1 MPEQETLDAKDTE
14 ILLLAAFVLSYDVQI
29 FADRLRQEIER
40 LTRNGVSE
48 QSIIGILDTDLKS
61 RGRIFGELSN
71 SIKRGVVG
79 GINQAFRRAG
89 DVGNKLKWVSISKNI
104 CDDCSSRAGAL
115 DTWDGWGGRGMPGSG
130 WSVCKEYCY
139 CQLIPEEIEI
149 EDNLTI

>member
-1 MPEQETLDAKDTE
+1 MPEQETIDDKDNE

-115 DTWDGWGGRGMPGSG
+115 DTWEGWGARGMPSSG